1 MKAYLRCA
9 FMKSLATTNYST
21 FFGFAVTFTMFSLS
35 GIFLKPVYGMAMGSV
50 ICYKLVFG
58 LLMLLMLACTEK
70 LDELK
75 ITTKKNFILPFSGS
89 LIYYRISRHLKAQD
103 FCIISLIKPVV
114 GIFFAYMILHQQILS
129 YTLEGDAC
137 ILTGVVQAGTKS
149 NTCSNTNLRENTI
162 YRYFNHE
169 YCPSGHDRSLLHTF

>member
-1 MKAYLRCA
+1 MKAYLRYA
-9 FMKSLATTNYST
+9 FMTSLATTNHST
-21 FFGFAVTFTMFSLS
+21 FFGLAV
-35 GIFLKPVYGMAMGSV
+35 
-50 ICYKLVFG
+50 
-58 LLMLLMLACTEK
+58 ACTEK
-70 LDELK
+70 MDELK
-75 ITTKKNFILPFSGS
+75 ITTKKIFILPFFGS
-89 LIYYRISRHLKAQD
+89 LIYYRIYRHLKAQD
-103 FCIISLIKPVV
+103 LCIRSLIKPVV

-162 YRYFNHE
+162 YRYFNHG